1 MRITVP
7 TRWSEL
13 NEWQLEEI
21 ATRYLSDKEMTEE
34 DIFHIVRVLFQKSKR
49 IRDELTMRKVFRI
62 VPFSTLVTYAEFL
75 NQMPDLSV
83 FPCLK
88 EYKIQKPGDRMND
101 ISIKQ
106 FSVVDT
112 IFNKWITTKSEVY
125 LKQLVASLYRIG
137 KFDVLKL
144 PEVADKVEYV
154 PIKKLYVIAMTY
166 LSVRNYITEQFPRVF
181 PKYKTTDEEKLK
193 PIFRRNTYTPFSKV
207 ITAMAM
213 DERQPLGTLHECNNT
228 LIYDF
233 FNTLEESII
242 RVESMNKKL
251 KN

>member
-1 MRITVP
+1 MRITVA
-7 TRWSEL
+7 TKWSEL

-21 ATRYLSDKEMTEE
+21 ATRYLSDKEMTED
-34 DIFHIVRVLFQKSKR
+34 DIFQIVRVLFQKSKSVS
-49 IRDELTMRKVFRI
+49 DELKMRKVFRI
-62 VPFSTLVTYAEFL
+62 VPFSSLVSYAEFL

-88 EYKIQKPGDRMND
+88 KYGVRKPGDRLND

-106 FSVVDT
+106 FSVVDA

-125 LKQLVASLYRIG
+125 LRQLVASLYTIG

-144 PEVADKVEYV
+144 PNVADKTDAV
-154 PIKKLYVIAMTY
+154 PLPKMYSIAMTY
-166 LSVRNYITEQFPRVF
+166 LSVRNYITEQFPKVF
-181 PKYKTTDEEKLK
+181 PKSKTTDEEKLK

-233 FNTLEESII
+233 FNTLEESIVRI
-242 RVESMNKKL
+242 